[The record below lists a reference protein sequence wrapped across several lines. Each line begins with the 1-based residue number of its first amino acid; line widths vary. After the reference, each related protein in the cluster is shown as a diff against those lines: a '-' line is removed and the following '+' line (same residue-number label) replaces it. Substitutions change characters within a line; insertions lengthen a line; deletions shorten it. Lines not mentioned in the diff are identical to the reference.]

1 MPGQKDG
8 WKDGRTDRPYFIGPS
23 HLANTGG
30 PKIPEEQNSF
40 SISVSHILLTYTLA
54 VCRL

>member
-8 WKDGRTDRPYFIGPS
+8 WKDGRMDRPYFIGPS